1 MVRKFEH
8 WGTTFVS
15 SQTGGRCRLT
25 GPQRRPDRGT
35 AQGHWPRRG
44 TRRTPSG
51 LGSIEPEPPLPPP
64 PPAALA
70 AASAKPS
77 FRHQRR
83 RLTTCRP
90 RPLLE
95 PGWPPGNEYGQSQ
108 AQDARQW
115 RPPWPFS
122 PNADRGSRGRGNG
135 GPSRGQGRRFAGSPS
150 RHSLRYRKPRPP
162 CSLPSAPD
170 RLPGVAAP
178 PSPTRG
184 GANSPS
190 SPPAASACRR
200 PGTRPWIPPLHQAR
214 SWASARLA
222 VPENSEHALAPG
234 LRPGTRDAVGGWTG
248 AGESPLQSQPA
259 EASNPCLATFGDKGP
274 QKNSL
279 ILLRK
284 PNWD

>member
-35 AQGHWPRRG
+35 AQGHGPRRG

-51 LGSIEPEPPLPPP
+51 LGSTEPEPPLPPPP

-170 RLPGVAAP
+170 RLPGVAAALP
-178 PSPTRG
+178 
-184 GANSPS
+184 
-190 SPPAASACRR
+190 PPAAALTAR
-200 PGTRPWIPPLHQAR
+200 PHRQRLPPAAGPAR
-214 SWASARLA
+214 
-222 VPENSEHALAPG
+222 APG
-234 LRPGTRDAVGGWTG
+234 SRPFAGPGAGRARASRYRRTPSTRLLRGCGPGLGMRWVGGRARVNRLYSLNLLRPQTRV
-248 AGESPLQSQPA
+248 
-259 EASNPCLATFGDKGP
+259 
-274 QKNSL
+274 
-279 ILLRK
+279 
-284 PNWD
+284 